1 LLPFLGAASQKLRA
15 RVRGLSRNAY
25 VLAGANRKQSPPVSG
40 SGSGIPF
47 TLSQQFPRE
56 TIPKCANWDG
66 EFFGADE

>member
-1 LLPFLGAASQKLRA
+1 LLPFLGAASQKLRT